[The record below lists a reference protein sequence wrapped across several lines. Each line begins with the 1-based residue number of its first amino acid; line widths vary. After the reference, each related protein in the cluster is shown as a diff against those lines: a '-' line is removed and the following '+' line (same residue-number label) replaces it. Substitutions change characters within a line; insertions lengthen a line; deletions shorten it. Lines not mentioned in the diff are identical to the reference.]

1 MSEAPTETKF
11 FLPHNWKPR
20 NYQQPLWDYLRAG
33 GTDAIVIAHRRW
45 GKDDVALHH
54 TACSAF
60 KRVGSYCHMLPF
72 YSQSR
77 KAIWEAV
84 NPHTGKRRIDEAF
97 PHELRSNTREQEM
110 SIIFSN
116 GSTWQV
122 AGSDNY
128 DSLMGTSYAGIVESE
143 YALGN
148 PSAHSYFT
156 PILLENHGWSLR
168 ITTPR
173 GHNFAEQDLKA
184 TKKAQLLGD
193 AVYWEVASCDKTNV
207 FTQAQL
213 DKELIR
219 LQGLHG
225 DQFGKSLY
233 LQEYFASFDAAIPGS
248 VWGDCLDKLQ
258 ARGMIGPVPFD
269 PTRKVFT
276 AWDLGRTDATAIWFY
291 QMFASEVRILRYH
304 ESSLKDIPFYVDL
317 LRRTA
322 KEAGYEYHTH
332 WLPHDARAR
341 TLAAGGKSIQQQ
353 MLDANVGR
361 IAIAK
366 RLDHMDGI
374 QAARATFPYCWI
386 DDENCAQGI
395 EMLRNYHYEWDEVN
409 RVFTRMPVHD
419 FSSHGS
425 SAFRT
430 LAISWREQRAKK
442 GEDTTDLTVK
452 LLRGSIRAQTFG
464 EITKRHFARKKRE
477 AQSL

>member
-1 MSEAPTETKF
+1 MSEAPTETPF
-11 FLPHNWKPR
+11 YLPYNWKPR
-20 NYQQPLWDYLRAG
+20 NYQKPLWDYLRNG
-33 GTDAIVIAHRRW
+33 GKRAVVVAHRRF
-45 GKDDVALHH
+45 GKDELGLHH
-54 TACSAF
+54 AACSAF

-72 YSQSR
+72 YSQAR
-77 KAIWEAV
+77 KALWETV
-84 NPHTGKRRIDEAF
+84 NPHSGKRRIDEAF
-97 PHELRSNTREQEM
+97 PHEIRTYTREQEM
-110 SIIFSN
+110 SIGFQS
-116 GSTWQV
+116 GSTWQL

-128 DSLMGTSYAGIVESE
+128 DALMGTSYAGIVESE

-148 PSAHSYFT
+148 PSAHSYFS
-156 PILLENHGWSLR
+156 PILAENGGWSL
-168 ITTPR
+168 IISTPR
-173 GHNFAEQDLKA
+173 GHNHLEAMLKTA
-184 TKKAQLLGD
+184 KKGKADGKD
-193 AVYWEVASCDKTNV
+193 YYWEVSAASKTNV
-207 FTQAQL
+207 FSAEQL
-213 DKELIR
+213 QDELTEM
-219 LQGLHG
+219 QNMHG
-225 DQFGKSLY
+225 DQFGKSLW
-233 LQEYFASFDAAIPGS
+233 LQEYECSFDAAIPGS

-304 ESSLKDIPFYVDL
+304 ESSLKDIPYYVDL
-317 LRRTA
+317 LRSTA
-322 KEAGYEYHTH
+322 KTAGYEYATH

-464 EITKRHFARKKRE
+464 ELRRRHLAKRKRE